1 MNKNDL
7 RTCCVCHTQ
16 YSYCP
21 VCNPEDRNKPT
32 FYFAYCS
39 ENCRDIYSVTSAYED
54 GLMSDIEAKKELEK
68 LNLSNKDNFGESY
81 KKSIASIMKAKT
93 QVVKKEK
100 IKTDVKSVN
109 KNIIT
114 KGEENTESN
123 VE

>member
-1 MNKNDL
+1 MNKNNL
-7 RTCCVCHTQ
+7 RTCCVCRKE
-16 YSYCP
+16 YSFCL
-21 VCNPEDRNKPT
+21 CNPEDRNKPT
-32 FYFAYCS
+32 LYFAYCS
-39 ENCRDIYSVTSAYED
+39 ENCRDIYSVTSSYEY
-54 GLMSDIEAKKELEK
+54 GLMSDIEAKKKLEK
-68 LNLSNKDNFGESY
+68 LDLSNKDNFGESY

>member
-1 MNKNDL
+1 M
-7 RTCCVCHTQ
+7 R
-16 YSYCP
+16 
-21 VCNPEDRNKPT
+21 
-32 FYFAYCS
+32 
-39 ENCRDIYSVTSAYED
+39 
-54 GLMSDIEAKKELEK
+54 DIEAKKK
-68 LNLSNKDNFGESY
+68 LDKLDLSNKDNFGESY